1 MVLTVAISR
10 EQVDHVA
17 RLARLGLTETEKDEF
32 TRQLNRILEHVAVLN
47 RLDTE
52 GVEPTF
58 HVLDLKNVFRM
69 DQSGEGLRRE
79 DALANAPEA
88 QDGCFKVP
96 KITEG

>member
-1 MVLTVAISR
+1 MAISK
-10 EQVDHVA
+10 EQVEHVA
-17 RLARLGLTETEKDEF
+17 RLARLGLAEAEKGEL
-32 TRQLNRILEHVAVLN
+32 THQLNRILEHVAVLN

-58 HVLDLKNVFRM
+58 HVLDLKNVLRI
-69 DQSGEGLRRE
+69 DQPGESLRRE
-79 DALANAPEA
+79 GALANAPEA